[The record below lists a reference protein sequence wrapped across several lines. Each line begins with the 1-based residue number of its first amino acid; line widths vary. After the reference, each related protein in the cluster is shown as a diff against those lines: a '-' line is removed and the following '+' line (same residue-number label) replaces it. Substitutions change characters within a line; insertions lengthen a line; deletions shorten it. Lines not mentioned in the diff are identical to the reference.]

1 MFLFLTAETL
11 GLALGFVLTSK
22 LAKSYLAAIFPLKN
36 CIYVVPFN
44 NVDGNKVDNAGE
56 TVKPKPANKK
66 KDQSAANPLIDYEK
80 GAVVANYENLAKLD
94 GMPDYD
100 FLLVLTVTTLIA
112 MMCKLGIAFARPLLA
127 KGSHAYNFTEDQN
140 IDVYLLVFVA
150 SSFMSL
156 CWKNLKN
163 LTSMKDNRA
172 HSIYFALGTILLG
185 MFFAIGY
192 KRFFVLNVQESL
204 ARFNTGV
211 SAFIQA
217 TLKKSEGIEEGAGTL
232 LTLNGFGWI
241 VTLLSTLIVGLSGP
255 SIVKFVEAFQIYRKT
270 IRHNQDALDRIGST
284 PQDQE
289 SSQASQRLLKQAQN
303 GSRLQI
309 VVLVL
314 QATNIILHIRGVGD
328 QIFGT
333 HGLHVAAS
341 LLALQFVGLIAE
353 VISTHCELKIRS
365 QYIFELLV
373 PYQPKDAYTKELY
386 IKRCLTFY
394 KESVK
399 QMLHAVSKFF
409 LPFVILLLA
418 LTFLRKE
425 YIYTGSASTSSPS
438 AGFVTPV
445 IQNPLLVLRDYTS
458 LSPLTQSS
466 KVVAVIRGFGV
477 CRGLDALNAHSEN
490 PFRLTADLSLGLLL
504 NKTFLDLAMMTLL
517 LVQTCKFLVTTGY
530 LTVVVSTTE
539 DID

>member
-11 GLALGFVLTSK
+11 GLALGFILTSK
-22 LAKSYLAAIFPLKN
+22 LAKGYLAAIFPLKD

-44 NVDGNKVDNAGE
+44 NVDGNKVEKAGE
-56 TVKPKPANKK
+56 TAKPKPASKK
-66 KDQSAANPLIDYEK
+66 KDQTTANPLIDYEK

-100 FLLVLTVTTLIA
+100 FLLVLLVTTLVA
-112 MMCKLGIAFARPLLA
+112 MLCKVGIALAKPYLA

-140 IDVYLLVFVA
+140 IDVYLLVFIA
-150 SSFMSL
+150 SSFASS
-156 CWKNLKN
+156 CWKNLKQ
-163 LTSMKDNRA
+163 LASMKDNRA
-172 HSIYFALGTILLG
+172 HSFYFALATLLVG

-192 KRFFVLNVQESL
+192 KRFFVVNVQESL
-204 ARFNTGV
+204 ARFNTGIA
-211 SAFIQA
+211 AFIQA
-217 TLKKSEGIEEGAGTL
+217 TLKRSEGIEEGTGVL

-241 VTLLSTLIVGLSGP
+241 VTILSTLIVGLSGP
-255 SIVKFVEAFQIYRKT
+255 AMVKFVEAFQIYRKT
-270 IRHNQDALDRIGST
+270 IRHNQDALDRIGAS

-333 HGLHVAAS
+333 DPLRVAAS
-341 LLALQFVGLIAE
+341 LLVLQFVGLIAE
-353 VISTHCELKIRS
+353 AISTHFELRIRS

-394 KESVK
+394 RESVR
-399 QMLHAVSKFF
+399 QMLHALSKST
-409 LPFVILLLA
+409 LPFVVLLIA

-425 YIYTGSASTSSPS
+425 FVNAASVSSPGPRS
-438 AGFVTPV
+438 GFVTPV
-445 IQNPLLVLRDYTS
+445 VQNPLLVLRDYAS
-458 LSPLTQSS
+458 VSPLDQSG
-466 KVVAVIRGFGV
+466 KIIAVIRGFGV
-477 CRGLDALNAHSEN
+477 CRGLDALNSHSEN
-490 PFRLTADLSLGLLL
+490 PFKLTADLSLGSLL
-504 NKTFLDLAMMTLL
+504 NKTFLDLAMMTVL
-517 LVQTCKFLVTTGY
+517 LVQTCKFLITTGY
-530 LTVVVSTTE
+530 LTIVVSTTE